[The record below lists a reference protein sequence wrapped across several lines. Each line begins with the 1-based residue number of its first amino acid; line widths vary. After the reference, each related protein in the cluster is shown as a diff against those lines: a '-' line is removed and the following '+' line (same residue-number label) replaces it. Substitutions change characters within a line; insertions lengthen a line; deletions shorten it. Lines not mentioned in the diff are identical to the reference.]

1 MALDQYKPAKLF
13 LLWDLT
19 IQKTTPARLTPR
31 VRNIKLTLQLILR
44 SHEGDKN
51 IELQKRDFE
60 LNETKKQLVKVEL
73 QAQKRSQ
80 QILEAKKEVA
90 TLQLKIE
97 ELETAKSGHREKEKR
112 MARDLAVLQEELNRR
127 DAKITKLD
135 SERLRNEELL
145 GTADARYGEVLGR
158 NSFLVYLR

>member
-1 MALDQYKPAKLF
+1 
-13 LLWDLT
+13 
-19 IQKTTPARLTPR
+19 
-31 VRNIKLTLQLILR
+31 LQLILR

-80 QILEAKKEVA
+80 QILESKKELA
-90 TLQLKIE
+90 TLQLKME

-145 GTADARYGEVLGR
+145 GTADVRYGEDLGR
-158 NSFLVYLR
+158 NSFLVYLRRKPGNISKCSLNWLHFYSL